1 VVWTRIAGPVRA
13 VGGPLRTTPIVLL
26 PRRHLGIWNAL
37 PNLDGQPE
45 ISARAQRVHAALL
58 RDGAMFFDEL
68 LTDAHLLPTELENAL
83 GELVS
88 TGLVNADSF
97 AGLRALLLPAA
108 KRTSH
113 ARQRRRGWSM
123 PTMDEAGRW
132 APVRRSDASDTS
144 NTSNTNVNAG
154 LPAGPGRKPRTDPRV
169 LEHVALVLLR
179 RYGVVFWRLLER
191 EAGWLPAWREL
202 LPVFH
207 RLEARGD
214 IRGGR
219 FVGGLAGEQF
229 ALPEA
234 IPLLREV
241 RRRPADG
248 SLICISGVDPLNL
261 SGTLLPGEKI
271 PALTGNR
278 VLFRDGLPVATMIA
292 GKTHYLV
299 EPQPPDREQMRAAL
313 VGRR

>member
-1 VVWTRIAGPVRA
+1 
-13 VGGPLRTTPIVLL
+13 
-26 PRRHLGIWNAL
+26 
-37 PNLDGQPE
+37 
-45 ISARAQRVHAALL
+45 
-58 RDGAMFFDEL
+58 
-68 LTDAHLLPTELENAL
+68 
-83 GELVS
+83 
-88 TGLVNADSF
+88 
-97 AGLRALLLPAA
+97 
-108 KRTSH
+108 
-113 ARQRRRGWSM
+113 M

-132 APVRRSDASDTS
+132 APVRRSDASDASDTS

-169 LEHVALVLLR
+169 LEHIALVLLR